1 MYGRRFYP
9 KWEEMSPAERAW
21 WSRRKTVFFDIDGT
35 LIDAHGA
42 GRTSFAA
49 ALEKAT
55 NNSGWSKLLDKIS
68 FEGNSDANVLRA
80 LEKILGRLFSS
91 EVRRRFW
98 AAFEEDLEKRL
109 LRQPPEEL
117 GGAREFVVSLIHRGV
132 NLGVI
137 TGNCEAGARLKL
149 HGLPMGEHWIEFGGY
164 GDALAS
170 RENIARAAVEA
181 ARVRGAE
188 VDADSA
194 CVVGDTPTDLA
205 GARAVGLPFW
215 GVAGGRFSAAELLAA
230 GAEGVWEGRPED

>member
-1 MYGRRFYP
+1 MCAKRFYP

-21 WSRRKTVFFDIDGT
+21 WRRRKTVFFDIDGT

-42 GRTSFAA
+42 GRASFAA

-55 NNSGWSKLLDKIS
+55 DNSGLSKLLDQIS
-68 FEGNSDANVLRA
+68 FDGNSDANVLRA
-80 LEKILGRLFSS
+80 LEKMLGWLFSF

-98 AAFEEDLEKRL
+98 AAFEADLEERL
-109 LRQPPEEL
+109 FWQPPEEL
-117 GGAREFVVSLIHRGV
+117 GGAREFVVSLIHRDV
-132 NLGVI
+132 HLGVI

-149 HGLPMGEHWIEFGGY
+149 HCLPIAEHWIEFGGY
-164 GDALAS
+164 GDALAA
-170 RENIARAAVEA
+170 REDIARAAVEA
-181 ARVRGAE
+181 ARVCRAA

-215 GVAGGRFSAAELLAA
+215 GVAGGRFSAAELRAA
-230 GAEGVWEGRPED
+230 GADGAWG